1 MDINATFSQAR
12 ELARQGNRPAARQLL
27 EEILQEDPNNEDVL
41 LWHALVAPDKAE
53 VIEGLKKVLEIN
65 PYNVQAQQRLAKLE
79 GSSVIQAPAPAVSQP
94 FSYEES
100 RKDESFN
107 EAPAAFTTPESAVQ
121 SETPLYTPPE
131 AAAPAASVETVQ
143 PSAGAREGALVKRL
157 DHLIAVQEQMDQ
169 KLKKINRVA
178 QFFFWLAII
187 SLALTAISI
196 CLALAGMIP
205 LLNSA
210 SSLIR

>member
-27 EEILQEDPNNEDVL
+27 EEILQDDPNNEDVL

-65 PYNVQAQQRLAKLE
+65 PYNAQAQQRLAKLE

-107 EAPAAFTTPESAVQ
+107 EAPAAFTTPESSVQ
-121 SETPLYTPPE
+121 SETPLYTPPS
-131 AAAPAASVETVQ
+131 ASAPTASVETAQ
-143 PSAGAREGALVKRL
+143 PAVGSREGALVKRL

-178 QFFFWLAII
+178 QFFFWLTII
-187 SLALTAISI
+187 GLALGV
-196 CLALAGMIP
+196 LGVVL
-205 LLNSA
+205 
-210 SSLIR
+210 SLIGALSLMSF